1 MPSSRLRRRSVRSP
15 SEFAAA
21 SRGRSLMP
29 IYEFRCRQC
38 RKRTTALVLVR
49 DRVSEV
55 RCKHCGS
62 SDLTKLVSRF
72 ATPRS
77 EEARLDRLTEPTEM
91 AGVDESDPKSVA
103 RWMRKMGRE
112 MGEDFEEDV
121 DRAIE
126 EDMSGGDD
134 TPGGEDTP
142 DSGDDL

>member
-1 MPSSRLRRRSVRSP
+1 
-15 SEFAAA
+15 
-21 SRGRSLMP
+21 MP

-55 RCKHCGS
+55 RCEHCGS
-62 SDLTKLVSRF
+62 SDLAKLVSRF

-91 AGVDESDPKSVA
+91 AGVDENDPKSVA

-112 MGEDFEEDV
+112 MGEDFEEDI

-134 TPGGEDTP
+134 TLGADEE
-142 DSGDDL
+142 L